1 MNSGQKTKDN
11 QETDLRFLI
20 LCYST
25 FLVSRE
31 YIFLTCIFLTS
42 SMVSVIYQ
50 MLYKQILK

>member
-25 FLVSRE
+25 FLMGRE
-31 YIFLTCIFLTS
+31 YVFLTCIFLTTS
-42 SMVSVIYQ
+42 IVSVIYQ